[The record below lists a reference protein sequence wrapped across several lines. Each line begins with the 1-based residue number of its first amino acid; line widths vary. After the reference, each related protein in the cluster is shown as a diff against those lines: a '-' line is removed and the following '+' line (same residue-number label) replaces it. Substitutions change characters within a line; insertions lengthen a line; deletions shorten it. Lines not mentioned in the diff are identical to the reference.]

1 LGSWDFPDR
10 YRPLYDIPA
19 EAAID
24 RLKKRTNETG
34 DRGDI
39 HERDETYLRQ
49 CRVCGEAAADYY
61 GWRKIRCYT
70 EGVER
75 AEQEIHEEIHAILT
89 QIGRLE

>member
-1 LGSWDFPDR
+1 MDLPRPDIV
-10 YRPLYDIPA
+10 LYMDIPA